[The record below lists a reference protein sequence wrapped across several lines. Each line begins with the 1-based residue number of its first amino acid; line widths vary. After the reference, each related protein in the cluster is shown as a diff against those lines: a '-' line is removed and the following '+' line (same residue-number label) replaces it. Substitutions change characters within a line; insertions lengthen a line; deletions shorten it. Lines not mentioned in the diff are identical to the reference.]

1 MKLVG
6 RRDGK
11 KQLERPRLRWEDNV
25 EMDLQ
30 ELGWEGMDWIDL
42 VQDREMWQALLSA
55 VMNLPV
61 P

>member
-6 RRDGK
+6 RHDGK